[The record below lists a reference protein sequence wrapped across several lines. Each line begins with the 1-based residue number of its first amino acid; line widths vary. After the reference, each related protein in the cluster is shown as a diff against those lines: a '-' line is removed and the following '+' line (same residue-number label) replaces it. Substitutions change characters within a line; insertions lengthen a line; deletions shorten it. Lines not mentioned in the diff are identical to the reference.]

1 MFDKTDKV
9 IIAFLGALI
18 VFLVVLTSVQVVMRY
33 VFDSPLTWAGEFIGI
48 VMIYFGLIGG
58 SWGIK
63 RGIHIALE
71 VFVQRYFKSLKLF
84 ADVLEIASYC
94 AIGVFELI
102 YGINI
107 VQLSRYEILPA
118 TGIKA
123 SYVYMAIPVAGAIMF
138 FFSTEKIIKLS
149 KR

>member
-9 IIAFLGALI
+9 IISFLGALI

-58 SWGIK
+58 SWGMK
-63 RGIHIALE
+63 HGIHIALE
-71 VFVQRYFKSLKLF
+71 VFVQKYLKSLKTA
-84 ADVLEIASYC
+84 ADILEVASYI
-94 AIGVFELI
+94 AVGIFEII

-107 VQLSRYEILPA
+107 VVLSKYEILPA
-118 TGIKA
+118 TGIRA
-123 SYVYMAIPVAGAIMF
+123 SYVYMAIPIAGAVMI
-138 FFSTEKIIKLS
+138 FFSIEKIINLS

>member
-9 IIAFLGALI
+9 IISFLGVLI

-58 SWGIK
+58 AWGIK

-71 VFVQRYFKSLKLF
+71 VFVQKYFKSLKTA
-84 ADVLEIASYC
+84 ADILEVASYI
-94 AIGVFELI
+94 AVGIFEII
-102 YGINI
+102 YGIKI
-107 VQLSRYEILPA
+107 VILSRYEILPA

-123 SYVYMAIPVAGAIMF
+123 SYVYMAIPIAGAVMV
-138 FFSTEKIIKLS
+138 FFSIEKIIKFL

>member
-9 IIAFLGALI
+9 IISFLGALI

-58 SWGIK
+58 SWGMK
-63 RGIHIALE
+63 HGIHIALE
-71 VFVQRYFKSLKLF
+71 VFVQKYLKGLKIV
-84 ADVLEIASYC
+84 ADVLEVSSYIAVG
-94 AIGVFELI
+94 IFEMI
-102 YGINI
+102 YGIKI
-107 VQLSRYEILPA
+107 VLLSKYEILPA

-123 SYVYMAIPVAGAIMF
+123 SYVYMAIPIAGAVMLL
-138 FFSTEKIIKLS
+138 FSSERIINLT

>member
-9 IIAFLGALI
+9 IISFLGALI

-58 SWGIK
+58 SWGMK
-63 RGIHIALE
+63 HGIHIALE
-71 VFVQRYFKSLKLF
+71 VFVQKYLKSLKTT
-84 ADVLEIASYC
+84 ADILEVASYI
-94 AIGVFELI
+94 AVGIFEII

-107 VQLSRYEILPA
+107 VVLSKYEILPA
-118 TGIKA
+118 TGIRA
-123 SYVYMAIPVAGAIMF
+123 SYVYMAIPIAGAVMI
-138 FFSTEKIIKLS
+138 FFSIEKIINLS